1 MKKILLSILVSLGI
15 CFVLPYNNISAND
28 DIISVSVYNNN
39 ETQSYQMTSEYEI
52 LLEEINS
59 ASKTRLQSYKLNQLK
74 QLKSEYIERLYSYKM
89 LSVDELKLMNY
100 TDEQIEAIK
109 SFDGSDELAT
119 MASAYVSVSAAT
131 MSKTSSLHG
140 VRFSW
145 HWMGTPF
152 FSGPGVTD
160 GVSVRWQSS
169 NPNSVEITTNVHA
182 NTQVYVRYDNN
193 KINQTI
199 KKDNVDRY
207 AEAKFSMNG
216 SNGQGG
222 VGTALSGVFDIYVT
236 IPSGTS
242 GTIAH
247 TNYRFVYAHST
258 ISFNGIS
265 FSYPAGISIDVSG
278 GKIETTKDWETY

>member
-1 MKKILLSILVSLGI
+1 M
-15 CFVLPYNNISAND
+15 D
-28 DIISVSVYNNN
+28 
-39 ETQSYQMTSEYEI
+39 SEYEV
-52 LLEEINS
+52 LLEEINI
-59 ASKTRLQSYKLNQLK
+59 ASKAKSQTYKLNKLMQLK
-74 QLKSEYIERLYSYKM
+74 TEYIEKLYYYKT
-89 LSVDELKLMNY
+89 LNIDQLKLMNY

-119 MASAYVSVSAAT
+119 KASAYVYVSAAT
-131 MSKTSSLHG
+131 LSKTSTLHG

-169 NPNSVEITTNVHA
+169 NPSAEEITTNVHT
-182 NTQVYVRYDNN
+182 NTKVYVKYDNN
-193 KINQTI
+193 KIYQTI
-199 KKDNVDRY
+199 KKDNVARY

-222 VGTALSGVFDIYVT
+222 VGIALSGVFDIYVT
-236 IPSGTS
+236 LPSGTS
-242 GTIAH
+242 AIIAH

-258 ISFNGIS
+258 LSFGGLS
-265 FSYPAGISIDVSG
+265 FSYPSGISIDVTG
-278 GKIETTKDWETY
+278 GTIESTKNWETY